1 MPVIKT
7 GLKTKSTK
15 KCFIVFV
22 SSFEEVINM
31 KSALVA
37 HGSLSV
43 KPFHKN
49 KVL

>member
-1 MPVIKT
+1 MIKI
-7 GLKTKSTK
+7 GFKIKFIN

-31 KSALVA
+31 KFVLVVY
-37 HGSLSV
+37 GSLSV
-43 KPFHKN
+43 KFFYKN